1 MTSPEILQWV
11 TALGAIATPV
21 ILTLLTAV
29 GWSIQRRVEKN
40 QKIESELRERAHKL
54 EEELRSDRLEV
65 YNAILEPFII
75 LFVKEQGFAQEKR
88 YRGKSQTEV
97 ALTIVNSIEY
107 RQAGFKLSLFGSDSV
122 VRAYNDLLQF
132 FYSHN
137 DEQKQTDEKASTPS
151 PVKVMEYFGRLLLEI
166 RKNVGNEATSLHNL
180 EMLEWMLTDA
190 RKWNASLTEQHQS

>member
-40 QKIESELRERAHKL
+40 QKIESELRERARKL

-75 LFVKEQGFAQEKR
+75 LFVKEQGFAQE
-88 YRGKSQTEV
+88 SD
-97 ALTIVNSIEY
+97 IEAN
-107 RQAGFKLSLFGSDSV
+107 RKP
-122 VRAYNDLLQF
+122 RWRLQ
-132 FYSHN
+132 
-137 DEQKQTDEKASTPS
+137 
-151 PVKVMEYFGRLLLEI
+151 
-166 RKNVGNEATSLHNL
+166 
-180 EMLEWMLTDA
+180 
-190 RKWNASLTEQHQS
+190 

>member
-1 MTSPEILQWV
+1 MTSPEVLQWV

-40 QKIESELRERAHKL
+40 QKIESELRERTRKL
-54 EEELRSDRLEV
+54 EEELRPDRLEV
-65 YNAILEPFII
+65 YNAILEPFVI
-75 LFVKEQGFAQEKR
+75 LLVKEQGFAQEKR

-107 RQAGFKLSLFGSDSV
+107 RQAGFKLSLFGSDNV
-122 VRAYNDLLQF
+122 VGAYNDLLQF

-137 DEQKQTDEKASTPS
+137 DE
-151 PVKVMEYFGRLLLEI
+151 
-166 RKNVGNEATSLHNL
+166 
-180 EMLEWMLTDA
+180 
-190 RKWNASLTEQHQS
+190 